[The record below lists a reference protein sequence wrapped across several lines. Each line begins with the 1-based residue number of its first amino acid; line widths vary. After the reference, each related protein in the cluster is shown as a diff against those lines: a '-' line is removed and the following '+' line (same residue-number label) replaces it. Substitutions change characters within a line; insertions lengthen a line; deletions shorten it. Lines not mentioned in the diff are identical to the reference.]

1 MAEGVKVKKNKK
13 KSVTTNKNRGRL
25 LVVFALFSLLFC
37 ALAVRVGWHM
47 VIVGEERAQK
57 AAKQQTRDSV
67 VAATRGDI
75 LDANGNKLAISSTAY
90 AVWVR
95 PESARSNGKTEEE
108 QEKNLLYETDRL
120 AELLSM
126 EPDAVKEV
134 LMSEKK
140 LIRLAKNVDI
150 ELAEE
155 IRGERFAGVELVE
168 TASRSYP
175 LKAFASQLLGSITDD
190 NVGNT
195 GLERYYNQYLAG
207 QNGRWIISKDNKQN
221 SLSYGTNK
229 YYSPEDGYT
238 MVLTLDQNIQYIV
251 EQKIAEGKET
261 YKAAR
266 VMCLIMDPKTAE
278 IKAMA
283 QTDEFDPNDPRAP
296 MAGDEEIFDAMTT
309 EEKVAYWNKMWRC
322 FCVSDT
328 YEPGSTF
335 KLLTTSIALDN
346 GVTNMN
352 EGFVCKGATKVA
364 DWTLHCWNWPKS
376 HGNETLAQAVQNSC
390 NMVMIQLAQ
399 RVGIKRYFAGLES
412 FGITEKTGVDFP
424 GEGSNIIQAES
435 SCGPVELAT
444 MSYGQGIAVTPIS
457 IVTAVCSLANE
468 GKLMQPHFLKELRDS
483 SGNVVMEFEP
493 QVKSISVS
501 AQTASN
507 MLDIMESVVTEGGA
521 GTAKI
526 AGYRIGGKTG
536 TASKPIPGGYSKT
549 DIIGSFIGVAPID
562 DPQFVC
568 LVIVDTPRIGKYG
581 STTAAPIARD
591 IIQGVLSYMDIQP
604 DYSNADLNT
613 LNSGKTTVPDVTGQS
628 MEDAI
633 GMVAGRELNWRIAP
647 EIETTE
653 NMVVVDQF
661 PKAGEYVTKNSIVTL
676 YYEFDNTNE
685 EVKGPDTV
693 LD

>member
-1 MAEGVKVKKNKK
+1 MAEETKVKKNKK
-13 KSVTTNKNRGRL
+13 SRVTNRNRSRL

-57 AAKQQTRDSV
+57 AVKQQTRDSV
-67 VAATRGDI
+67 IAATRGDI

-95 PESARSNGKTEEE
+95 PESVKTNGKTEEE
-108 QEKNLLYETDRL
+108 QEKNVLYEATRL
-120 AELLSM
+120 SELLSM
-126 EPDAVKEV
+126 EYDDVYDV
-134 LMSEKK
+134 ITSEKK
-140 LIRLAKNVDI
+140 LIRLTKNVDI
-150 ELAEE
+150 DLAEE
-155 IRGERFAGVELVE
+155 IREEKLAGIELVE
-168 TASRSYP
+168 TATRSYP
-175 LKAFASQLLGSITDD
+175 LRSFASQLLGSITDD

-195 GLERYYNQYLAG
+195 GLEKYYNQYLAG
-207 QNGRWIISKDNKQN
+207 QNGRWITSKDNKQN
-221 SLSYGTNK
+221 TLSYGTNK

-238 MVLTLDQNIQYIV
+238 LVLSLDQNIQYIV

-261 YKAAR
+261 YKAQR
-266 VMCLIMDPKTAE
+266 VMCLIMDPRTGE

-296 MAGDEEIFDAMTT
+296 MEADAEDFALMNSDEKM
-309 EEKVAYWNKMWRC
+309 AYWNRMWRC
-322 FCVSDT
+322 FCISDT

-335 KLLTTSIALDN
+335 KLMTTSIALDT

-352 EGFVCKGATKVA
+352 EGFVCNGSTKVA

-376 HGNETLAQAVQNSC
+376 HGKESLAQAVQNSC

-399 RVGIKRYFAGLES
+399 RIGAKRYYAGLEG
-412 FGITEKTGVDFP
+412 FGITQKTGVDFP
-424 GEGSNIIQAES
+424 GEGLNQIQSLS

-444 MSYGQGIAVTPIS
+444 MSYGQGIAVTPVS
-457 IVTAVCSLANE
+457 IVTAVCSLANA
-468 GKLMQPHFLKELRDS
+468 GKLLQPHLLKELRDS
-483 SGNVVMEFEP
+483 SGKLVMEFEP
-493 QVKSISVS
+493 EVKSISVS
-501 AQTASN
+501 SQTAAN
-507 MLDIMESVVTEGGA
+507 MLEIMESVVTEGGA

-536 TASKPIPGGYSKT
+536 TASKPVPGGYSKT

-581 STTAAPIARD
+581 STTAAPVARD
-591 IIQGVLSYMDIQP
+591 IMQSVLSYMDIQP

-613 LNSGKTTVPDVTGQS
+613 INSGRTIVPDVTGQS

-661 PKAGEYVTKNSIVTL
+661 PKAGEHVIKNSIVTL

>member
-1 MAEGVKVKKNKK
+1 MAEEVKVKKNKK

-283 QTDEFDPNDPRAP
+283 QTDEFDPND
-296 MAGDEEIFDAMTT
+296 
-309 EEKVAYWNKMWRC
+309 
-322 FCVSDT
+322 
-328 YEPGSTF
+328 
-335 KLLTTSIALDN
+335 
-346 GVTNMN
+346 
-352 EGFVCKGATKVA
+352 
-364 DWTLHCWNWPKS
+364 
-376 HGNETLAQAVQNSC
+376 
-390 NMVMIQLAQ
+390 
-399 RVGIKRYFAGLES
+399 
-412 FGITEKTGVDFP
+412 
-424 GEGSNIIQAES
+424 
-435 SCGPVELAT
+435 
-444 MSYGQGIAVTPIS
+444 
-457 IVTAVCSLANE
+457 
-468 GKLMQPHFLKELRDS
+468 
-483 SGNVVMEFEP
+483 
-493 QVKSISVS
+493 
-501 AQTASN
+501 
-507 MLDIMESVVTEGGA
+507 
-521 GTAKI
+521 
-526 AGYRIGGKTG
+526 
-536 TASKPIPGGYSKT
+536 
-549 DIIGSFIGVAPID
+549 
-562 DPQFVC
+562 
-568 LVIVDTPRIGKYG
+568 
-581 STTAAPIARD
+581 
-591 IIQGVLSYMDIQP
+591 
-604 DYSNADLNT
+604 
-613 LNSGKTTVPDVTGQS
+613 
-628 MEDAI
+628 
-633 GMVAGRELNWRIAP
+633 
-647 EIETTE
+647 
-653 NMVVVDQF
+653 
-661 PKAGEYVTKNSIVTL
+661 
-676 YYEFDNTNE
+676 
-685 EVKGPDTV
+685 
-693 LD
+693 

>member
-1 MAEGVKVKKNKK
+1 MAGETTVKKSKK
-13 KSVTTNKNRGRL
+13 RSVTTARNRGRVL
-25 LVVFALFSLLFC
+25 AVFALFSLLFC
-37 ALAVRVGWHM
+37 ALSVRVGWHM
-47 VIVGEERAQK
+47 VVVGDERAQM
-57 AAKQQTRDSV
+57 AARQQTKDSV
-67 VAATRGDI
+67 IAATRGDI

-95 PESARSNGKTEEE
+95 PDSVKNNGKTEEE
-108 QEKNLLYETDRL
+108 QEKNLLYEATRL
-120 AELLSM
+120 SELLSM
-126 EPDAVKEV
+126 DYDAVYDV
-134 LMSEKK
+134 ITSEKR
-140 LIRLAKNVDI
+140 LIRLAKNVDLD
-150 ELAEE
+150 LAAE
-155 IRGERFAGVELVE
+155 IRDEKMAGIELVE

-175 LKAFASQLLGSITDD
+175 LGSFASQLLGSITDD

-195 GLERYYNQYLAG
+195 GLERFYNQYLAG
-207 QNGRWIISKDNKQN
+207 QNGRWITSKDNKQN
-221 SLSYGTNK
+221 TLSYGTNK

-261 YKAAR
+261 YKAQR
-266 VMCLIMDPKTAE
+266 VMCLVMDPKTGE

-296 MAGDEEIFDAMTT
+296 MEGDEENFAAMTT
-309 EEKVAYWNKMWRC
+309 DQKMAYWNKMWRC

-335 KLLTTSIALDN
+335 KLMTTSIALDT

-352 EGFVCKGATKVA
+352 EGFVCNGSTKVA
-364 DWTLHCWNWPKS
+364 DWTLHCWNWPKA
-376 HGNETLAQAVQNSC
+376 HGKESLAQAVQNSC
-390 NMVMIQLAQ
+390 NMVMVQLVQ
-399 RVGIKRYFAGLES
+399 RIGVKRYYAGIEA

-424 GEGSNIIQAES
+424 GEGLNIITSQS

-444 MSYGQGIAVTPIS
+444 MSYGQGIAVTPVS

-468 GKLMQPHFLKELRDS
+468 GRVMQPHFLKEFRDTE
-483 SGNVVMEFEP
+483 GKAVYEYEP

-501 AQTASN
+501 AQTAAN

-526 AGYRIGGKTG
+526 PGYRVGGKTG
-536 TASKPIPGGYSKT
+536 TASKPVPGGYSKT

-562 DPQFVC
+562 DPRFVC

-591 IIQGVLSYMDIQP
+591 IMQSMLSYLDIQP
-604 DYSNADLNT
+604 EYSNADLNT

-633 GMVAGRELNWRIAP
+633 GMVAGKELNWRIAP
-647 EIETTE
+647 EIDTTE